1 MQRMEKAGLVVCDI
15 KPVCY
20 LCFQTEGRAGSNPSC
35 SCLQQLA
42 SDLSLTALPAA
53 AGTETLSPQA
63 VPFAWPFPQPRIWEA
78 KV

>member
-20 LCFQTEGRAGSNPSC
+20 LCLQTEGRAGRNPSC
-35 SCLQQLA
+35 NCLQQLA
-42 SDLSLTALPAA
+42 SDLNLTALPAP
-53 AGTETLSPQA
+53 AGTWNLSPQA
-63 VPFAWPFPQPRIWEA
+63 AAFPWPFPQPWIWEP